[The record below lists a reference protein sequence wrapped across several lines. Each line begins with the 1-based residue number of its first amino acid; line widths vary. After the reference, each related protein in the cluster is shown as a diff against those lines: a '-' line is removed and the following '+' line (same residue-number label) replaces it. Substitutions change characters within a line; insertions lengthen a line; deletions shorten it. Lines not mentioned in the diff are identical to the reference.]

1 MKVSYSLTEAPVV
14 TNVADAL
21 RELKRLKVNAPG
33 AVAFSVPGIES
44 VDQARNLIELISS
57 ANGLEISYEKQ
68 PIVVQEAWRAYIN
81 QYFENSE
88 NPNLSVQKYSKDLP
102 LHIDPPLLGPNGKEL
117 LLLRF
122 NLINEG
128 RGKADFFALRPGVG
142 SNFGRKYLASSRAYN
157 DMRSV
162 KRGKVEDELV
172 DPNGR
177 FVDLRPGTLVA
188 FRLRQRPVAHRF
200 VTSEYPR
207 EVVQFGVEAPSAL
220 SALDQLRE
228 KMNITLC

>member
-1 MKVSYSLTEAPVV
+1 MKVPYTLTEAPVV
-14 TNVADAL
+14 TNSSDATDEL
-21 RELKRLKVNAPG
+21 RKLRVNAPG
-33 AVAFSVPGIES
+33 AIAFSVPGIES
-44 VDQARNLIELISS
+44 VAQAIKLVQSMSS
-57 ANGLEISYEKQ
+57 ANGLGLSHVKK
-68 PIVVQEAWRAYIN
+68 PIIVQKAWQAYIN
-81 QYFENSE
+81 QYFENSK

-122 NLINEG
+122 NLIKIG

-162 KRGKVEDELV
+162 KKGNVDDELV